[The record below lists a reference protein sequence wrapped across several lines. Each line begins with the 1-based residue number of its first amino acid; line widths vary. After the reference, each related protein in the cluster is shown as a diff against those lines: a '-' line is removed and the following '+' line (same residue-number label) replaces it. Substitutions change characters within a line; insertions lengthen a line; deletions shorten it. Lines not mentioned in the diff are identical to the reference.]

1 MTLPLDEPVQGPPSR
16 QSAIDEGERR
26 SANDLAIAA
35 GGRGALLAWVTHT
48 SASDGH
54 ATGRLRIAAY
64 AP

>member
-1 MTLPLDEPVQGPPSR
+1 VTLPLDEPVQGPPSR